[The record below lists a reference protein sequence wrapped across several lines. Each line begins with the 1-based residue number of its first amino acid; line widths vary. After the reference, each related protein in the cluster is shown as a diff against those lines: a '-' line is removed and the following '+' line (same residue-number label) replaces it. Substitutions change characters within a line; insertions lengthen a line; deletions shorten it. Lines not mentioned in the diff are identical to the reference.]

1 MRGRIRAVLATVTA
15 ALIFGHIIT
24 KIIGEAALAAVQNG

>member
-1 MRGRIRAVLATVTA
+1 MKGRIRAVLAA
-15 ALIFGHIIT
+15 IIIALTFGHIIT

>member
-1 MRGRIRAVLATVTA
+1 MKGRIRTALAA
-15 ALIFGHIIT
+15 FIIALTFGHIIT

>member
-1 MRGRIRAVLATVTA
+1 MKGRIRVLLASVII
-15 ALIFGHIIT
+15 ALTFGHIIT